1 MLVNSRFEECSW
13 LRWAAEDENAASI
26 CILGIPFDGAVSLS
40 KGAAK
45 APQTIRELSIDLPDT
60 TDEWIPIRDGLL
72 YDAGDMH
79 PDLQWDRYFAS
90 VEKEAY
96 RLMSTG
102 NFCLFIG
109 GDHSVT
115 IPLHK
120 AFRAYQ
126 MEAYEKEAQRFVDRI
141 TDQKPV
147 GVEGPKLGVIH
158 FDAHFD
164 LWDEYDGHKWSHACT
179 EARALENGVV
189 RPEDLFF
196 IGVRVADL
204 DELELIRRNPGI
216 TAITAMEV
224 HEKGIEYVLQRLE
237 QHFAGYDAIYFTI
250 DIDGLDP
257 AFAPGTGTPVMGG
270 VTAIQLIKLFRWVIT
285 NLPVKAMD
293 IVEVAPDLDVN
304 NVTSW
309 AALKIIHELFTAF
322 SR

>member
-1 MLVNSRFEECSW
+1 MLENSRFESCSW
-13 LRWAAEDENAASI
+13 LRWAAEDIEEARI

-45 APQTIRELSIDLPDT
+45 APQMIRDLSIDLSDT
-60 TDEWIPIRDGLL
+60 TDEWVQIREGLI

-79 PDLQWDRYFAS
+79 PDLQWDRYYAS
-90 VEKEAY
+90 VEEEAY

-102 NFCLFIG
+102 NFCLFLG

-115 IPLHK
+115 IPLQK
-120 AFRAYQ
+120 AFGKYQ
-126 MEAYEKEAQRFVDRI
+126 RESSGKAGPRI
-141 TDQKPV
+141 
-147 GVEGPKLGVIH
+147 GIIH
-158 FDAHFD
+158 FDAHYD
-164 LWDEYDGHKWSHACT
+164 LCDEYDGHPWSHACT

-196 IGVRVADL
+196 IGVRVAEL
-204 DELELIRRNPGI
+204 DELELIRQNPGI
-216 TAITAMEV
+216 TTVTAMDV
-224 HEKGIEYVLQRLE
+224 HEKGVDYVIQKLE
-237 QHFAGYDAIYFTI
+237 DHFAGYDAIYFTL

-270 VTAIQLIKLFRWVIT
+270 VTSIQLIKLFRWVLGH
-285 NLPVKAMD
+285 LPVKAMD

-309 AALKIIHELFTAF
+309 AALKIIHELFAAF
-322 SR
+322 SK